1 MVVSDFV
8 FAVQSSDQLSCLT
21 QQCLP
26 GGWVDG
32 AGELKLELEVL
43 IVKVVDLDNGSV
55 GFVFNLGR
63 VSKQACK
70 ELSWLTVI

>member
-1 MVVSDFV
+1 M
-8 FAVQSSDQLSCLT
+8 SS
-21 QQCLP
+21 P

-55 GFVFNLGR
+55 GFVFNLER
-63 VSKQACK
+63 VSKHTRNCHGSPSSDRPAVPV
-70 ELSWLTVI
+70 LL